1 MLKKIISLTIS
12 LIIITTG
19 LILTDTSLPFLS
31 NYLGYDLHGNGL
43 MGITFASMILVLPGL
58 FIFSWLA
65 LVLSPF
71 ITNALF
77 NYAERCVLASAAH
90 RTVYPHCAEPDFV
103 RCRREAGSAQA

>member
-12 LIIITTG
+12 LIIIITG

-77 NYAERCVLASAAH
+77 NYAERMTASLSKVP
-90 RTVYPHCAEPDFV
+90 TSDFV
-103 RCRREAGSAQA
+103 RYRREAGAAQA

>member
-12 LIIITTG
+12 LIIIITG

-77 NYAERCVLASAAH
+77 NYAERMTALSAAGA
-90 RTVYPHCAEPDFV
+90 R
-103 RCRREAGSAQA
+103 RCGQRHSAAGNADAAAQAHRVA